1 MIYYASLALFGLGL
15 GIASIFA
22 LPQDNTYVHDLEQST
37 QSVMG
42 MKTEAKREIMGFQPF
57 WLVNQADPDYHSYT
71 TKLSYFGVGLNGDGT
86 IQKFVNPG
94 ETEPGLQTLSKPS
107 FRADLAAAREQGV
120 TLSLVVHLMD
130 KNTILELLTEPEEH
144 AENMM
149 EEVAPIMQD
158 YGFTDLNIDIE
169 SVGYKPQETR
179 DQFTAFVAAVRDE
192 VQERELGT
200 MGVDVIAKSLV
211 EPQLTDVAALGPY
224 VDYVVLMT
232 YDFHYVGSYIAGP
245 VAPLKG
251 AGIKREYDVESTIQE
266 ALKVLPAEKVIMGIP
281 LYGYEWDTITNVP
294 GGPTVQGTG
303 KVLTHKQV
311 GSILEEC
318 EEEETCIT
326 GVDEDY
332 LQPYIIKPANDGNG
346 DYYRQIFYEDRES
359 MKQKLDIADRYNIRG
374 VALWALGYEQDD
386 MTDELR
392 SYKLRMRK

>member
-1 MIYYASLALFGLGL
+1 
-15 GIASIFA
+15 
-22 LPQDNTYVHDLEQST
+22 
-37 QSVMG
+37 
-42 MKTEAKREIMGFQPF
+42 
-57 WLVNQADPDYHSYT
+57 
-71 TKLSYFGVGLNGDGT
+71 
-86 IQKFVNPG
+86 
-94 ETEPGLQTLSKPS
+94 
-107 FRADLAAAREQGV
+107 
-120 TLSLVVHLMD
+120 
-130 KNTILELLTEPEEH
+130 
-144 AENMM
+144 
-149 EEVAPIMQD
+149 
-158 YGFTDLNIDIE
+158 
-169 SVGYKPQETR
+169 
-179 DQFTAFVAAVRDE
+179 
-192 VQERELGT
+192 